1 MTLTIHCT
9 DGTKQVLGLHPS
21 FAIDQIGKDRTRILT
36 DSEINKKAE
45 DAALE
50 IVKGLYKYH
59 TLSGLAE
66 DTKEMRE
73 LRV

>member
-9 DGTKQVLGLHPS
+9 DNSKQILHLHPS
-21 FAIDQIGKDRTRILT
+21 FAIEQTGKDRTRILT
-36 DSEINKKAE
+36 DYEINTKAE
-45 DAALE
+45 EAAHE
-50 IVKGLYKYH
+50 IVKGLYKFH